1 MSRGSRASR
10 GLSRRC
16 CRRLCCVG
24 APGAFW
30 LCPPR
35 LTAPVDRRSGSHTGS
50 RGASLAPD
58 SSRPGPLV
66 HSADTPV
73 THRRPRQFRCP
84 TPPRRPRSPAPP
96 SQCWWLVT
104 IPQTCGTFMS
114 PQDVRNHGF
123 KTLVGFGSHV
133 SGVPAPG
140 AFHSCPLWLPCNLSP
155 GRYLY
160 LLKGRKIG
168 AESVSPSDHHPTLL
182 GDLQLPGR
190 VGIDPHGLPRRQ
202 LHRLA
207 LDSQRCRP
215 VE

>member
-30 LCPPR
+30 LCPPPR

-84 TPPRRPRSPAPP
+84 TPPRWPRSPAPP
-96 SQCWWLVT
+96 DRCCRLVT

-123 KTLVGFGSHV
+123 KTRGGLEATSRVFQHPGHFIHARCGFHENCLRV
-133 SGVPAPG
+133 STY
-140 AFHSCPLWLPCNLSP
+140 S
-155 GRYLY
+155 
-160 LLKGRKIG
+160 
-168 AESVSPSDHHPTLL
+168 
-182 GDLQLPGR
+182 
-190 VGIDPHGLPRRQ
+190 
-202 LHRLA
+202 
-207 LDSQRCRP
+207 
-215 VE
+215 